1 MVSSSAT
8 MLAAMSEDNAVL
20 SGRNLI
26 IDESSFEENFL
37 RCMVCHEKFSK
48 QDHVPKFLQCNHTF
62 CLLCLKN
69 VLKHS
74 NNSNQSPRH
83 DKNVI
88 RCPTCRK
95 ETCLPYHSVDSLPTD
110 HRIIQMMDFLSVQQ
124 TDLRLKSQCMKHGNQ
139 PVYFFCGKCRLP
151 VCQDCTIF
159 DHNEQDGHVITD
171 LKTELESSADRFT
184 EIGKRCQ
191 ECIKS
196 AREMINGHTTASKR
210 LDVIEKQIKCIIKET
225 FIEYRLLLEKR
236 EKALAEKA
244 TEMIREQ
251 KSKKDSRLEEF
262 DVTEDSL
269 ERHKKSFPKARR
281 GSNDMFRFFN
291 IEKEIDSIIKKD
303 ECTTDSE
310 DTEDKYSQTSGQERY
325 RELQLTDELNSL
337 DQVIMQLDPTLKN
350 PLHLMESTRTNKYE
364 DNGGMVI
371 YPVRDAESGE
381 HLNLTM
387 KEKLESYENWIS
399 QAATL
404 ERRRTL
410 LTSVKQDNRKQQGEA
425 I

>member
-1 MVSSSAT
+1 MVCFSIT
-8 MLAAMSEDNAVL
+8 MLAAMNEDNAVL

-37 RCMVCHEKFSK
+37 RCMICREKFSK
-48 QDHVPKFLQCNHTF
+48 QEHLPKFLQCNHTF

-74 NNSNQSPRH
+74 NNNSQTLRP
-83 DKNVI
+83 DKNI
-88 RCPTCRK
+88 LRCPTCRK

-139 PVYFFCGKCRLP
+139 PVYFFCSKCRLP

-159 DHNEQDGHVITD
+159 DHNEQDGHIITD
-171 LKTELESSADRFT
+171 LKTELESSAERFT

-251 KSKKDSRLEEF
+251 KSKKDSRFEEP
-262 DVTEDSL
+262 DLTEDSL
-269 ERHKKSFPKARR
+269 ERHKRSFPKVRR

-303 ECTTDSE
+303 EATDSD
-310 DTEDKYSQTSGQERY
+310 DTDDKHSQTTSLERY
-325 RELQLTDELNSL
+325 NEVQLTDELNSL

-350 PLHLMESTRTNKYE
+350 PLHMMEPPRTSKFE
-364 DNGGMVI
+364 DKSVAT

-381 HLNLTM
+381 HLNMTM

-410 LTSVKQDNRKQQGEA
+410 LTSVKQDNRQHQGEV